1 MSKRQHEY
9 RLTLEHQA
17 ASTPEQP
24 LHEPL
29 VLDFTNHDD
38 LFAIVQRVQNANF
51 LSPSQAAEMA
61 LGVKLLG
68 NVLLS
73 NREHPLF
80 TELSQAFG
88 EFVRKLKSHA
98 QPKAD

>member
-1 MSKRQHEY
+1 MSKRQHRY
-9 RLTLEHQA
+9 KITLEHCA
-17 ASTPEQP
+17 ASSPEQP

-29 VLDFTNHDD
+29 QLDFANHDD
-38 LFAIVQRVQNANF
+38 LFAIVQRVQDANF
-51 LSPSQAAEMA
+51 LPPDQSAELA

-68 NVLLS
+68 NVLLT

-98 QPKAD
+98 QPKAE